1 MINENIK
8 NPYLIEYCRIKGIK
22 QGGEIKM
29 VDYTS
34 WIIEIQDYYN
44 KKMFGT
50 TEFFIYNASKAEQ
63 EKYIAD
69 FMSFLK
75 TIPPEKEK

>member
-22 QGGEIKM
+22 QGGEIKT

-50 TEFFIYNASKAEQ
+50 TEFFMCGLPKAEQ
-63 EKYIAD
+63 EKYTTD